1 MDALERYLN
10 RVAYKFDKGY
20 PDVNNPKDIEMLMEM
35 INPLIEAE
43 EKKEEALNV
52 QTVKDLLDTLNGDQE
67 ALKYIKKYIQNRPGQ
82 DSFFDYATSSN
93 VTDKTVDTANAP
105 QVVFKILADNDDFQ
119 NFLKYKESLKGF
131 GSLGQEG
138 NLLNKF
144 ADSGLS
150 KETLKQILSFSG
162 KEGGRGVGKGEVGL
176 SILLDDVK
184 MAAGKGDLD
193 WGGKYLEV
201 KGTAARLGKRD
212 RSYTNFDSSELGKI
226 AVETEVSDR
235 RLDTM
240 IPTLIA
246 NGADEKEVRDAYIK
260 FLDTTHPKGKAKDF
274 LKDTDLTDSN
284 EVRRDTTKTYFTNY
298 AESEGVDHFIFMNT
312 SSRFG
317 DYVSFTPEEISPLV
331 DSGKIAAKTFS
342 TNNLDP
348 SLLRP

>member
-1 MDALERYLN
+1 
-10 RVAYKFDKGY
+10 
-20 PDVNNPKDIEMLMEM
+20 
-35 INPLIEAE
+35 
-43 EKKEEALNV
+43 
-52 QTVKDLLDTLNGDQE
+52 
-67 ALKYIKKYIQNRPGQ
+67 
-82 DSFFDYATSSN
+82 
-93 VTDKTVDTANAP
+93 
-105 QVVFKILADNDDFQ
+105 
-119 NFLKYKESLKGF
+119 
-131 GSLGQEG
+131 
-138 NLLNKF
+138 
-144 ADSGLS
+144 
-150 KETLKQILSFSG
+150 
-162 KEGGRGVGKGEVGL
+162 
-176 SILLDDVK
+176 

-298 AESEGVDHFIFMNT
+298 AESEG
-312 SSRFG
+312 G
-317 DYVSFTPEEISPLV
+317 
-331 DSGKIAAKTFS
+331 
-342 TNNLDP
+342 
-348 SLLRP
+348 

>member
-1 MDALERYLN
+1 MDALERYIN

-20 PDVNNPKDIEMLMEM
+20 PDVNNPQDMEILMEM
-35 INPLIEAE
+35 ISPLIEAE
-43 EKKEEALNV
+43 EEKEETLSV
-52 QTVKDLLDTLNGDQE
+52 QLIKDLLDTLDGDQE

-93 VTDKTVDTANAP
+93 VDEKTVDTANAP
-105 QVVFKILADNDDFQ
+105 QVIFKILADGNDFQ
-119 NFLKYKESLKGF
+119 NFLKYKESLNKF
-131 GSLGQEG
+131 GELGQEG
-138 NLLNKF
+138 NLLSKF
-144 ADSGLS
+144 ANSGLS
-150 KETLKQILSFSG
+150 KETLQKILSFSG

-176 SILLDDVK
+176 AMLLDDVK
-184 MAAGKGDLD
+184 MATGKGDLD

-212 RSYTNFDSSELGKI
+212 RAYTNFDSSELGKI
-226 AVETEVSDR
+226 AVENEVSDR

-246 NGADEKEVRDAYIK
+246 NGADVKEVRDAYIK
-260 FLDTTHPKGKAKDF
+260 FLDTTHSKGKAKEF

-312 SSRFG
+312 NTRFG

-331 DSGKIAAKTFS
+331 DAGKIAAKTFS
-342 TNNLDP
+342 TSNLDP